1 MIMMMMMM
9 TLTLMMTMMAI
20 KNHSWMRSPDVNYTC
35 PPAWSKFPVTDIIYS
50 FQIYES
56 RFPGD
61 LTFLN
66 WEFSTTKV
74 KRQKWKKQPEVQWWE
89 ALEGGFLRTRATVWV
104 SLRAVEVWL
113 TTERQLTMVLDTVM
127 TVRLPWSNCWA
138 CCCCD
143 CCRCCHPPPSPPG
156 CCPCCP
162 AVWDG
167 FLCWP
172 PAPID
177 TIVEQ
182 PCPADFPQLNAASRN
197 ISSILNI
204 WKIWIFGIFSNISST
219 QRPTYLHHNLYKQN
233 LSARL
238 CVQKLQ
244 LFGLASGKRSC
255 W

>member
-1 MIMMMMMM
+1 MLTTPAPQPDQNSRSQ
-9 TLTLMMTMMAI
+9 TLST
-20 KNHSWMRSPDVNYTC
+20 V
-35 PPAWSKFPVTDIIYS
+35 F
-50 FQIYES
+50 
-56 RFPGD
+56 RFMNQD
-61 LTFLN
+61 FLATSHFWIEN
-66 WEFSTTKV
+66 SQP
-74 KRQKWKKQPEVQWWE
+74 QKWRGKSEKKQPEVQWWE

-113 TTERQLTMVLDTVM
+113 TTEVQLTMVLDTVM
-127 TVRLPWSNCWA
+127 TVRLPWSCCRA
-138 CCCCD
+138 CCCC
-143 CCRCCHPPPSPPG
+143 CCHPPSSPPG

-197 ISSILNI
+197 ISNI

-219 QRPTYLHHNLYKQN
+219 QHICTKIFTNKTPTFSFCQIMRSETAALWVGFRKTVLRIGHHHHRGHEGNI
-233 LSARL
+233 
-238 CVQKLQ
+238 
-244 LFGLASGKRSC
+244 
-255 W
+255 